1 MKNSDKL
8 PWIRVNPNEIY
19 GGEEEELTEA
29 VERRRRASGI
39 WSEQVDAAVVNKA
52 EARVDGGGG
61 ARVLGRREEEDKTK
75 RPRGE
80 SERDPRPYL

>member
-29 VERRRRASGI
+29 VERRRHASRI
-39 WSEQVDAAVVNKA
+39 WSEQVDAAAVDEA
-52 EARVDGGGG
+52 EARVDGGG
-61 ARVLGRREEEDKTK
+61 
-75 RPRGE
+75 
-80 SERDPRPYL
+80 

>member
-1 MKNSDKL
+1 MRSTE
-8 PWIRVNPNEIY
+8 R
-19 GGEEEELTEA
+19 EEEELTKA
-29 VERRRRASGI
+29 VEWRKRASGI
-39 WSEQVDAAVVNKA
+39 WYEQVDAAAVDVA